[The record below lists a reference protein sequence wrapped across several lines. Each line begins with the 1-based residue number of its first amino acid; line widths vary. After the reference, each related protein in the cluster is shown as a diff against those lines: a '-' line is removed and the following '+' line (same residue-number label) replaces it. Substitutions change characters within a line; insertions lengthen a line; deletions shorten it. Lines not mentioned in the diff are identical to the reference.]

1 MKSTLIAVDVAKEV
15 FEVAVSERPGRVTQ
29 RHRLSRVG
37 FGRFLARQAA
47 GTIVMEACGTAHF
60 RSRQAHASGHRR
72 LGAAT
77 GAADLCPRS
86 TFVKRPAWEVP
97 TWPLVELAEPF

>member
-37 FGRFLARQAA
+37 FGRFLAKQAA

-60 RSRQAHASGHRR
+60 SYCAKTPPTAELEGFRR
-72 LGAAT
+72 PRAALPLL
-77 GAADLCPRS
+77 AA
-86 TFVKRPAWEVP
+86 
-97 TWPLVELAEPF
+97 LV